1 MEPTTEKRKGDSWD
15 AFLKRYRL
23 TNIIDTDRGWDVVSQ
38 SGSTYHVRSHT
49 RLDEMGSMY
58 FTMSCTCPAKKQ
70 CRHIT
75 AVINM
80 REAEA
85 RMDEDDDAIEVV
97 ERTEID

>member
-1 MEPTTEKRKGDSWD
+1 
-15 AFLKRYRL
+15 
-23 TNIIDTDRGWDVVSQ
+23 
-38 SGSTYHVRSHT
+38 
-49 RLDEMGSMY
+49 MY